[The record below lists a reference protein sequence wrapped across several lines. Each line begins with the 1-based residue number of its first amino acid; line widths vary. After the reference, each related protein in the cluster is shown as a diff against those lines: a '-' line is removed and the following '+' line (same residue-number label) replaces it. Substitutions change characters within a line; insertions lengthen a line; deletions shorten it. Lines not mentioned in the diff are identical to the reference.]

1 MARAS
6 AGEAESCG
14 FKSRRSPMENTSL
27 KLAIQKNGRLTEE
40 TISFLKQAGLEFE
53 SSNQRLYSFCKNFPL
68 KIIYA
73 RDNDIGG
80 FTTDGVVDLGIIGQN
95 LLYEKISNVKKLLN
109 LRFGFC
115 TLIIAVPKES
125 KIKTINDLKM
135 LKIATSYPISTRNF
149 FNKNNIN
156 VDIVKISGSAESA
169 PALGIANAI
178 VDLISTG
185 STLAINDLK
194 VIDKIYESEAV
205 LIVNPKVLFNEKKKK
220 LIDKLLRRFTA
231 VLSARS
237 NKYILMN
244 APEKI
249 LPKLRKV
256 IPGLKSPTVSQ
267 LALPGW
273 ISVQMIIKEDV
284 FWNVVDRLLK
294 LGVQDIVVLP
304 VEKLIL

>member
-1 MARAS
+1 M
-6 AGEAESCG
+6 
-14 FKSRRSPMENTSL
+14 
-27 KLAIQKNGRLTEE
+27 
-40 TISFLKQAGLEFE
+40 
-53 SSNQRLYSFCKNFPL
+53 
-68 KIIYA
+68 
-73 RDNDIGG
+73 
-80 FTTDGVVDLGIIGQN
+80 
-95 LLYEKISNVKKLLN
+95 
-109 LRFGFC
+109 
-115 TLIIAVPKES
+115 
-125 KIKTINDLKM
+125 
-135 LKIATSYPISTRNF
+135 
-149 FNKNNIN
+149 
-156 VDIVKISGSAESA
+156 
-169 PALGIANAI
+169 
-178 VDLISTG
+178 
-185 STLAINDLK
+185 
-194 VIDKIYESEAV
+194 
-205 LIVNPKVLFNEKKKK
+205 
-220 LIDKLLRRFTA
+220 IDKLLRRFTA